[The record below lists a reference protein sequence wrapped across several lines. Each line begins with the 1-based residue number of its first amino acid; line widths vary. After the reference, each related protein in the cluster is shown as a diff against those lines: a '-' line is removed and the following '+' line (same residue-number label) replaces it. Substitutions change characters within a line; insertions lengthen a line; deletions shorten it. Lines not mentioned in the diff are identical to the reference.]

1 MLLQNVDIKIP
12 WLAALLN
19 FAPVPL
25 GFGYLYLRL
34 PRRCES
40 TVYQSMAT
48 GVAGLILF
56 GFIYSLSIY
65 MDSDTS
71 KQAWSVPVGALVGAL
86 PIFLLALFTA
96 RDAWR
101 IAKAQNQQRQR
112 NI

>member
-1 MLLQNVDIKIP
+1 MLLQNVHIKSP

-19 FAPVPL
+19 LAPVPL

-34 PRRCES
+34 PSRCES
-40 TVYQSMAT
+40 TVYRSMAA

-65 MDSDTS
+65 MNPDTS
-71 KQAWSVPVGALVGAL
+71 KQAWSIPVGVLAGTF
-86 PIFLLALFTA
+86 PIFLLGLFTA

-101 IAKAQNQQRQR
+101 IAKAQNQQRQLDL
-112 NI
+112 